1 MSELFQLAVGIPVQR
16 QHPRHDGQFVLV
28 QFQDVGLFERGAD
41 GLFAVKILPQV
52 DVEHF
57 ETLLIHMRQQF
68 SDRRG
73 GRFAA
78 LPERTETYGV
88 QLRSQSF
95 ESFVPCD
102 EIPGYRLV
110 DRVRRNAPRVEPHV
124 DGAGRIV
131 VLLYV
136 CGAELS
142 FLELFENLEAIRIV
156 ADRADDCRPAAEL
169 RRMECEVERRSAQLL
184 ARRQQVPQ
192 EFPDACY
199 GECLFHTCKFSNPR
213 GNCKRRPTFL
223 FTGFC
228 GSSARPIS

>member
-1 MSELFQLAVGIPVQR
+1 M
-16 QHPRHDGQFVLV
+16 
-28 QFQDVGLFERGAD
+28 
-41 GLFAVKILPQV
+41 
-52 DVEHF
+52 
-57 ETLLIHMRQQF
+57 
-68 SDRRG
+68 
-73 GRFAA
+73 
-78 LPERTETYGV
+78 
-88 QLRSQSF
+88 
-95 ESFVPCD
+95 
-102 EIPGYRLV
+102 

-136 CGAELS
+136 CGAGEASWS
-142 FLELFENLEAIRIV
+142 FSRIWRPYGSLPTALTT
-156 ADRADDCRPAAEL
+156 ADRQPNCAAWNAKLSVAPPSCLPEGS
-169 RRMECEVERRSAQLL
+169 RS
-184 ARRQQVPQ
+184 PQ